1 MATTTTSAASAR
13 AVGATAEAPAPIR
26 PAAVRAWSASR
37 PVRTI
42 ECPAA
47 AHAAPSVVDR
57 DAAIYELSDLGS
69 SLAPGPLLQLARWA
83 EQNQAELAATS

>member
-1 MATTTTSAASAR
+1 
-13 AVGATAEAPAPIR
+13 
-26 PAAVRAWSASR
+26 
-37 PVRTI
+37 VRTI